1 MIRLIMSDMDGTLLD
16 DDGRIPEG
24 FDEVAAMLKEHNI
37 LFVPASG
44 RQYYTLAQ
52 QFEKSHGFAPVTKMH
67 LALKARAGPRYA
79 AVGCPPP

>member
-1 MIRLIMSDMDGTLLD
+1 MDGTLLD

-52 QFEKSHGFAPVTKMH
+52 QFEKYKDEFIFVAENGTYVSYKQKEMKSTM
-67 LALKARAGPRYA
+67 L
-79 AVGCPPP
+79 